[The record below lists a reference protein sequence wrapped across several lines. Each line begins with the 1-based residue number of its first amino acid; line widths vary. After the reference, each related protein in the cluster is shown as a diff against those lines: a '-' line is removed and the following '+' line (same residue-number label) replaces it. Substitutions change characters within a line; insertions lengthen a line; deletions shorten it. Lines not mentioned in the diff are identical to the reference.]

1 MVGTCGAINVNFTVG
16 DIIVGSQVV
25 NYGLDL
31 SRFKIAKGATF
42 TKEGTIVG
50 PIDLKEIKGK
60 SVNRNVHYDV
70 TVGSSDQFLVAK
82 NREPI
87 LEEFG
92 IDVVDMESYAVARVA
107 SFYNIDVSVVRVVSD
122 NYKGHRPKNFK
133 SFLEEAVKD
142 IYLFLN

>member
-1 MVGTCGAINVNFTVG
+1 VK
-16 DIIVGSQVV
+16 
-25 NYGLDL
+25 
-31 SRFKIAKGATF
+31 RP
-42 TKEGTIVG
+42 EGTIVG